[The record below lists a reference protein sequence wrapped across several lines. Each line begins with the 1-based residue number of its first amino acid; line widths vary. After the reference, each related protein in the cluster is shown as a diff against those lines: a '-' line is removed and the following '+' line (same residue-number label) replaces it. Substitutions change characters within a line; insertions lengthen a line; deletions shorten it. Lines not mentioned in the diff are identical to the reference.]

1 MDRYITGN
9 TIKKLREK
17 NKLTQNE
24 LAEKLSVSNK
34 AVSKWETGKGYPDI
48 VLIED
53 IAKVFN
59 VSITELFSGDTIENT
74 NICSNMEKIKFYVCP
89 VCGNVI
95 SSTGEMSVSCHGI
108 NLSPLAKIK
117 LDKNK
122 RYIKSFKDIDISIV
136 ENEYYVCVKHEM
148 TKSHYIL
155 FIAAVSSDKI
165 ELKKLY
171 PESSADARFKIS
183 GVSKIFFYCNKDG
196 LYYCCPKRF

>member
-1 MDRYITGN
+1 MNRYITGN

-24 LAEKLSVSNK
+24 LAEKLSVSNI
-34 AVSKWETGKGYPDI
+34 AISKWETGKGYPDI
-48 VLIED
+48 ALIED
-53 IAKVFN
+53 IAKVFK

-74 NICSNMEKIKFYVCP
+74 NICSNMEKIKFYICP

-95 SSTGEMSVSCHGI
+95 SSIGEMSASCHGI
-108 NLSPLAKIK
+108 NLSPLEAEIFDEKHK
-117 LDKNK
+117 
-122 RYIKSFKDIDISIV
+122 IDISIV
-136 ENEYYVCVKHEM
+136 EDEYYVCVNHEM
-148 TKSHYIL
+148 TKNHYIS
-155 FIAAVSSDKI
+155 FIAAVSSDRI

-196 LYYCCPKRF
+196 LYYSCPKRF

>member
-1 MDRYITGN
+1 MNRYITGN

-34 AVSKWETGKGYPDI
+34 AISKWETGKGYPDI

-108 NLSPLAKIK
+108 NLSPLEAEIFDEKHK
-117 LDKNK
+117 
-122 RYIKSFKDIDISIV
+122 FDISIV
-136 ENEYYVCVKHEM
+136 EDEYYVCVKHEM
-148 TKSHYIL
+148 TKSHYIS
-155 FIAAVSSDKI
+155 FIAAVSSDRI

-196 LYYCCPKRF
+196 LYYSCPKRF

>member
-34 AVSKWETGKGYPDI
+34 AISKWETGKGYPDI

-74 NICSNMEKIKFYVCP
+74 NISSNMEKIKFYVCP

-95 SSTGEMSVSCHGI
+95 SSTGEMVVNCHGI
-108 NLSPLAKIK
+108 NLSPLEAEVLDEKHK
-117 LDKNK
+117 L
-122 RYIKSFKDIDISIV
+122 DISIV
-136 ENEYYVCVKHEM
+136 EDEYYVCVNHEM
-148 TKSHYIL
+148 TKSHYIS

-183 GVSKIFFYCNKDG
+183 GVRKIFFYCNKDG

>member
-1 MDRYITGN
+1 MNRYITGN

-34 AVSKWETGKGYPDI
+34 AISKWETGKGYPDI

-74 NICSNMEKIKFYVCP
+74 NICSNMEKIKFYICP

-95 SSTGEMSVSCHGI
+95 SSTGEMVVSCHGI
-108 NLSPLAKIK
+108 NLSPLDAEMLDEKHK
-117 LDKNK
+117 L
-122 RYIKSFKDIDISIV
+122 DISIV
-136 ENEYYVCVKHEM
+136 EDEYYVCINHEM
-148 TKSHYIL
+148 TKSHYIS
-155 FIAAVSSDKI
+155 FIAAVSSDRI

-196 LYYCCPKRF
+196 LYYCCPK